1 MFTFVS
7 VPDVAGLTASV
18 SANSTAV
25 FTDMLPVAYVV
36 VGIGLG
42 LALLSWSINKFR
54 GRRGGR
60 RR

>member
-1 MFTFVS
+1 MFTFIS
-7 VPDVAGLTASV
+7 VPTDLVAQV
-18 SANSTAV
+18 STTSGSI

-54 GRRGGR
+54 GRRGR
-60 RR
+60 R